1 MKGIFLKDRLCVFRC
16 SRREIEDSMDFG
28 DIYRKWEMQNP
39 VTDKDSEIDAEKTR
53 ESKKRRYLRIK
64 KADATLDLHGLSRD
78 DALSALEVFFENSR
92 RETFDKV
99 LIVHGKGNHSSGEA
113 VLKRTV
119 QEFIERCPYAG
130 ESGQSRSAEGGS
142 GATWVLLK

>member
-1 MKGIFLKDRLCVFRC
+1 
-16 SRREIEDSMDFG
+16 MDFG
-28 DIYRKWEMQNP
+28 DIYRKWERQNP
-39 VTDKDSEIDAEKTR
+39 VIDKDSEPDTEKDHAA
-53 ESKKRRYLRIK
+53 KKRRYLRVK
-64 KADATLDLHGLSRD
+64 KPDATLDLHGLSQD
-78 DALSALEVFFENSR
+78 DARSALEVFFENSR

-99 LIVHGKGNHSSGEA
+99 LIIHGKGNHSSGEA

-130 ESGQSRSAEGGS
+130 ESGQSRAVEGGS

>member
-1 MKGIFLKDRLCVFRC
+1 
-16 SRREIEDSMDFG
+16 MDFG
-28 DIYRKWEMQNP
+28 DIYKKWERHNS
-39 VTDKDSEIDAEKTR
+39 VTDKDSEIDAERTHA
-53 ESKKRRYLRIK
+53 SKNRRYLRAK

-78 DALSALEVFFENSR
+78 DARSALEVFFENSR
-92 RETFDKV
+92 REAFDKV

-113 VLKRTV
+113 ILKRTV

-130 ESGQSRSAEGGS
+130 ESGQSRAAEGGS

>member
-1 MKGIFLKDRLCVFRC
+1 
-16 SRREIEDSMDFG
+16 MDFG
-28 DIYRKWEMQNP
+28 DIYSKWEQQNP
-39 VTDKDSEIDAEKTR
+39 VTDKDSEIDAEKAHR
-53 ESKKRRYLRIK
+53 AKKRRYLRAK

-78 DALSALEVFFENSR
+78 EAWAALEAFFENSR
-92 RETFDKV
+92 VETFDKV

-130 ESGQSRSAEGGS
+130 ESGQSHTAEGGS